1 MGMDSPAEEV
11 TIGVIGAEP
20 FVHRMAEVARE
31 DPAPIRLLTA
41 AYDRPGDAGER
52 AAKLA
57 GDVDVLLF
65 AGALPYDA
73 AMKSTTLTVPAT
85 HVPIGGTV
93 LPSTLLRGV
102 LAGDLDP
109 SRISIDSVSQREVS
123 ELYAQ
128 LNLPGDDV
136 HVMPYHSDRT
146 PEQFLAFHREL
157 HAAGRT
163 SGALTTV
170 PTVLEE
176 LKQDGISCFGMEPSL
191 LTLRN
196 ALRTARLLGSGAR
209 LEDSR
214 IAIVIVSLPADALP
228 QRTGSSNYWYQELR
242 LSLHR
247 ALLHDARRMD
257 AAVLQRDE
265 RSYLV
270 VTTMGSLRHAT
281 DDLARAP
288 FLGAV
293 LDSMTVKV
301 AVGIGLGRTTLEA
314 EGNAQTAIEVAD
326 REAEDVA
333 YLIGP
338 QRTRLALPATS
349 DSAAPVATPVD
360 DPQAEML
367 RAILDQLDDGR
378 DSDRVV
384 DAERIATLQG
394 VTLRTAR
401 RTLRALVDAGLA
413 WPMPPARSQKAGRPP
428 VRYQL
433 LNERV

>member
-1 MGMDSPAEEV
+1 MAMEPPTEEV
-11 TIGVIGAEP
+11 AIGVIGAEA
-20 FVHRMAEVARE
+20 FVHRIAELARE

-41 AYDRPGDAGER
+41 AYERPVDAGER
-52 AAKLA
+52 AAKLI

-65 AGALPYDA
+65 AGPLPHDA
-73 AMKSTTLTVPAT
+73 ATKSQHFTVPAT

-93 LPSTLLRGV
+93 LPSTLLKGV
-102 LAGDLDP
+102 LSGGLDP
-109 SRISIDSVSQREVS
+109 SRISIDSVSEREVA

-128 LNLPGDDV
+128 LDLPIDQV
-136 HVMPYHSDRT
+136 RVRPYNSEAT
-146 PEQFLAFHREL
+146 PEEFLAFHRDL
-157 HAAGRT
+157 HAAGHT

-170 PTVLEE
+170 PTVADE
-176 LKQDGISCFGMEPSL
+176 LRAEGIECLMMEPSQ

-196 ALRTARLLGSGAR
+196 SLRTARLLGSGAR

-214 IAIVIVSLPADALP
+214 IAIVIVSLPTDALP
-228 QRTGSSNYWYQELR
+228 QRIGSSNYWYQELR

-257 AAVLQRDE
+257 AAILQRDE

-270 VTTMGSLRHAT
+270 VTTMGSLRQAT

-288 FLGAV
+288 FLGAINESLSV
-293 LDSMTVKV
+293 DV

-314 EGNAQTAIEVAD
+314 EGNAQTAVELAD
-326 REAEDVA
+326 REAQEVA

-338 QRTRLALPATS
+338 QRTRLALPA
-349 DSAAPVATPVD
+349 SADAVAPTATPAA
-360 DPQAEML
+360 DPQAEVL
-367 RAILDQLDDGR
+367 RAILGQLDEGR
-378 DSDRVV
+378 DADRVV
-384 DAERIATLQG
+384 DAERIAQLQG

-401 RTLRALVDAGLA
+401 RTLRSLVDAGLA

-433 LNERV
+433 LDERV